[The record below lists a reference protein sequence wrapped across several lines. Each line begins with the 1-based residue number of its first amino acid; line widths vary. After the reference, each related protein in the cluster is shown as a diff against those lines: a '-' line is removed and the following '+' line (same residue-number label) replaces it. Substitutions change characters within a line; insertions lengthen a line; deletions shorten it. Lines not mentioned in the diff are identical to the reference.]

1 MKKLL
6 IMALLAVGTMAHAE
20 DYKYLTLGYNS
31 VEASVELATLQK
43 ITFENGN
50 VVVTTSNGTQTFP
63 LAQMEKM
70 YFSANATGIQQLPSD
85 QTINDQT
92 SGRQYFDLSGRR
104 ISTPQKGI
112 YIVNGRK
119 VVIK

>member
-70 YFSANATGIQQLPSD
+70 YFSANATGIQQLQSD

-92 SGRQYFDLSGRR
+92 AARQYFDLSGRR
-104 ISTPQKGI
+104 INTPQKGI